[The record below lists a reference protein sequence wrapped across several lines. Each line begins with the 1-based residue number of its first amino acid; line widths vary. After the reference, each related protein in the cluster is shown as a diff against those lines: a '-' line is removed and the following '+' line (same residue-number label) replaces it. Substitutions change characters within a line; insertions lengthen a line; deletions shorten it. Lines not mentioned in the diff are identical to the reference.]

1 MTTPKHLWSGD
12 WMRESDSA
20 AEEMERRRAG
30 FQPDEPPVDEA
41 PAKPKPKPE
50 PEREPREP
58 LLTRAAA
65 VILPFL
71 RSLRAAT
78 ARGLAAAAA
87 RLRAISP
94 RQVALVA
101 LATVAG
107 AGVALGAAALAG
119 GSGSGSHNSDAQ
131 ISPGHPWLGLQTV
144 SQMGTSGATV
154 LVVDAGGPAQRAG
167 VQPGDVISQVD
178 GQPIT
183 SPEGLNAAIAAK
195 APGQQ
200 VQLLINRYGQSLV
213 LYVTLGSTHGGP

>member
-1 MTTPKHLWSGD
+1 MTTPRHLWSGD
-12 WMRESDSA
+12 WMRESESA

-30 FQPDEPPVDEA
+30 FQPDEPPDESPTE
-41 PAKPKPKPE
+41 PAL
-50 PEREPREP
+50 EREPREP
-58 LLTRAAA
+58 WLKRAAVA
-65 VILPFL
+65 ILMFL
-71 RSLRAAT
+71 ASLRAVT
-78 ARGLAAAAA
+78 TRGLAAALA
-87 RLRAISP
+87 RLRTVSP

-119 GSGSGSHNSDAQ
+119 GSGSGSHKSGAQ

-144 SQMGTSGATV
+144 SQMGTSGPTV

-178 GQPIT
+178 GQPVST
-183 SPEGLNAAIAAK
+183 PEGLNAAIAART
-195 APGQQ
+195 PGQQ
-200 VQLLINRYGQSLV
+200 VQLLVNRYGQSLV